1 MIARAVFLLLML
13 LGIFAGVD
21 AKKKGSFLRC
31 WRVRK
36 VATAGLLGSSSCFYY
51 VRSSPVKWGN
61 LTKWPLSNVYQEFNS
76 ADLFGSK
83 VPHNVWCTW
92 RFDLKEN
99 HNALVGCTSLHLD
112 VKEDDCN
119 LGYCHPCTSP
129 YTNSRD
135 FMRVVL
141 AKNSKCRG
149 SDRNGRSS
157 CTRCYY
163 NRLHW
168 QCGECTLRENR
179 CAHLGQESCDSN
191 HVFCGKSDKGV
202 QVKVRYCETR
212 KGVVEVDFVADET
225 RRTKMFR
232 CSFVDLNEVCLWRP
246 VYQEELLDYLQDCK
260 NESKSDFSVVDCDL
274 VKNSKPVSPWDFH
287 DGDEEEKH
295 LATETLTTIA
305 PVTPPGPNPSHPSF
319 TEFPPKVTE
328 TTSNEGTE

>member
-1 MIARAVFLLLML
+1 M
-13 LGIFAGVD
+13 
-21 AKKKGSFLRC
+21 
-31 WRVRK
+31 
-36 VATAGLLGSSSCFYY
+36 
-51 VRSSPVKWGN
+51 
-61 LTKWPLSNVYQEFNS
+61 
-76 ADLFGSK
+76 
-83 VPHNVWCTW
+83 
-92 RFDLKEN
+92 
-99 HNALVGCTSLHLD
+99 
-112 VKEDDCN
+112 
-119 LGYCHPCTSP
+119 GYCHPCTSP

-246 VYQEELLDYLQDCK
+246 VCTFDFKFSLSLIFFCRSGGALGLLAGLQERVEIR
-260 NESKSDFSVVDCDL
+260 F
-274 VKNSKPVSPWDFH
+274 
-287 DGDEEEKH
+287 
-295 LATETLTTIA
+295 
-305 PVTPPGPNPSHPSF
+305 
-319 TEFPPKVTE
+319 
-328 TTSNEGTE
+328 